1 MSTPATP
8 ATVSV
13 ATPATPATPATVSA
27 ATPETASVPF
37 SGSRDGEAPLT
48 WGQRLMWRAVHLMG
62 PSQSFLNCPWVLPVH
77 GKRDLTT
84 VLGALGRMLER
95 HESLRTTFAD
105 TPHGPVQ
112 RVARSGELTVELA
125 PTGPEGPLGTAGR
138 IAAELGTTVFAHGAD
153 LPLRCVIVLA
163 DGRPR
168 ALAFAFSH
176 LAVDFQAL
184 SLLSAEWRALLRGDD
199 LPAPEWQPMEQAE
212 LERAEPFLARSRRS
226 VSYWR
231 SVLETVPL
239 EVFDHP
245 PGEPEEP
252 RFIEVGMESVALAAA
267 AVRLAERLTISTTSV
282 VIAACA
288 TVLAVASERPRAV
301 MQLVHSNRRDPRTR
315 PLVATVGQDGLL
327 VLDLPG
333 TGFTDTCLAAHR
345 SALMAYRNA
354 HYDPFE
360 MQAMRA
366 EIGRVRG
373 REPDLDA
380 FFNDRRGDGTWP
392 NLPRLT
398 PGADLTPLTAKT
410 RTYVTNA
417 WPGVRFKVF
426 FTLGTAPD
434 TGQLGLII
442 DTAYLPRERARAML
456 LGVETLLVR
465 SLTEDVPIAAVR
477 DLVQAKPAGESGTGP
492 GATCAG

>member
-1 MSTPATP
+1 MT
-8 ATVSV
+8 
-13 ATPATPATPATVSA
+13 TPATVSA
-27 ATPETASVPF
+27 TTPPTASVSF
-37 SGSRDGEAPLT
+37 SGTRDGEAPLT

-77 GKRDLTT
+77 GKRDLAT
-84 VLGALGRMLER
+84 VLDALRRMLER

-112 RVARSGELTVELA
+112 RVARGGELTVELVPA
-125 PTGPEGPLGTAGR
+125 GPEGPLGTAER
-138 IAAELGTTVFAHGAD
+138 VAAELGTTIFAHGED

-199 LPAPEWQPMEQAE
+199 LPPPEWQPMEQAA
-212 LERAEPFLARSRRS
+212 LEREEPFPARSRRS
-226 VSYWR
+226 IRYWR
-231 SVLETVPL
+231 SVLETIPL
-239 EVFDHP
+239 DVFDHP

-288 TVLAVASERPRAV
+288 TVLAAASGRRQAV

-354 HYDPFE
+354 HYDPFA
-360 MQAMRA
+360 MQAMRE

-392 NLPRLT
+392 NLPRAT
-398 PGADLTPLTAKT
+398 PDQDLTPLMAQT

-434 TGQLGLII
+434 TGRLSLIV
-442 DTAYLPRERARAML
+442 DTAYLPREKARAML
-456 LGVETLLVR
+456 LSVEALLVR
-465 SLTEDVPIAAVR
+465 GLTEDVPGASR
-477 DLVQAKPAGESGTGP
+477 PHPL
-492 GATCAG
+492 GATGR

>member
-1 MSTPATP
+1 MTTPPMA
-8 ATVSV
+8 
-13 ATPATPATPATVSA
+13 
-27 ATPETASVPF
+27 TASVRF
-37 SGSRDGEAPLT
+37 SGTRDGEAPLT

-77 GKRDLTT
+77 GRRDLPT
-84 VLGALGRMLER
+84 VLNALRRMLER
-95 HESLRTTFAD
+95 HESLRTTFTD
-105 TPHGPVQ
+105 TPDGPVQ
-112 RVARSGELTVELA
+112 RVARTGELTVELVRS
-125 PTGPEGPLGTAGR
+125 GPEGPLGTAAR
-138 IAAELGTTVFAHGAD
+138 IADELGTTVFEHGAD

-184 SLLSAEWRALLRGDD
+184 SLLSAEWRALLRGDT
-199 LPAPEWQPMEQAE
+199 LPAPPWQPMEQAA
-212 LERAEPFLARSRRS
+212 LEREEPFLARSRRS
-226 VSYWR
+226 IRYWR
-231 SVLETVPL
+231 KVLETVPL

-282 VIAACA
+282 LIAACA
-288 TVLAVASERPRAV
+288 TVLAVTSGRPRAV

-315 PLVATVGQDGLL
+315 PLVATVGQDALL

-333 TGFTDTCLAAHR
+333 TGFTDTCLAAHH

-360 MQAMRA
+360 MRAMRE
-366 EIGRVRG
+366 EIGRIRG
-373 REPDLDA
+373 GEPDLDA

-392 NLPRLT
+392 NLPRVT
-398 PGADLTPLTAKT
+398 GEDLTPLTAKT

-417 WPGVRFKVF
+417 WPGVRFKAF

-434 TGQLGLII
+434 TGQLSLII
-442 DTAYLPRERARAML
+442 DTAYLTRQTATAML
-456 LGVETLLVR
+456 RAVETLVVR
-465 SLTEDVPIAAVR
+465 TCTEDVPIAAVK
-477 DLVQAKPAGESGTGP
+477 DLVPPAESDIALKSRT
-492 GATCAG
+492 

>member
-1 MSTPATP
+1 MTTLATTPAT
-8 ATVSV
+8 TM
-13 ATPATPATPATVSA
+13 
-27 ATPETASVPF
+27 VPF
-37 SGSRDGEAPLT
+37 SGARDGEAPLT

-62 PSQSFLNCPWVLPVH
+62 PSQSFLNCPWILPVY

-84 VLGALGRMLER
+84 VLGALRRMLER

-105 TPHGPVQ
+105 TPQGPVQ
-112 RVARSGELTVELA
+112 RVARSGELTVELV
-125 PTGPEGPLGTAGR
+125 PTGPEGPLGTAER
-138 IAAELGTTVFAHGAD
+138 IAAELGTTVFTHAED

-199 LPAPEWQPMEQAE
+199 LPPPEWQPMEQAA
-212 LERAEPFLARSRRS
+212 LECEEPFLARSRRS
-226 VSYWR
+226 IRHWR

-239 EVFDHP
+239 DVFDHP

-267 AVRLAERLTISTTSV
+267 AVRLAERLTVSTTSV

-288 TVLAVASERPRAV
+288 TVLAVASGRPRAV

-327 VLDLPG
+327 VLDLPE
-333 TGFTDTCLAAHR
+333 TGFADTCLAAHR

-360 MQAMRA
+360 MQAMRE
-366 EIGRVRG
+366 EIGRIRG

-380 FFNDRRGDGTWP
+380 FFNDRRGNGTWP
-392 NLPRLT
+392 GLPRLD
-398 PGADLTPLTAKT
+398 PGEDLTPLTAKT

-426 FTLGTAPD
+426 FTLGADPD
-434 TGQLGLII
+434 TGRLSLVV
-442 DTAYLPRERARAML
+442 DTAYLPRETARAML

-465 SLTEDVPIAAVR
+465 SLTEDVPIAAVEALTQTR
-477 DLVQAKPAGESGTGP
+477 PDAVRHDDG
-492 GATCAG
+492 